1 VTAWTP
7 DIKIFTLPPNSS
19 HDPFIPRTEV
29 TDLVDYSI
37 SISKGSSEYISA
49 PYPGQTQVSLLFDEN
64 VIPDIELG
72 TWMEISVYDG
82 ALFDYSPIYSGY
94 VIERT
99 SSYRAYGLSGF
110 VLEWNFVL
118 ASGISILQNT
128 TWYLDAD
135 YTGTTDECLEKVYEN
150 IGKLLWS
157 QVNDNLN
164 WTDIGPETWEDYDAN
179 RISGFPIFTP
189 SFDANEQKLTA
200 GFRNVWDDIITLV
213 YGVYGIVYENN
224 RSNLF
229 TRFVGG
235 VFPVGASELTQDMI
249 GTDISGGDSFDKLR
263 NAITVAKVDGT
274 SSTYYDDN
282 SINLYQERSGS
293 ISTYLTQTL
302 DAADI
307 GQRML
312 NSLAFPILTTQQI
325 SLNLLNPIF
334 TDVLRY
340 RLISG
345 PIGNRFTVLAPEPMG
360 GTLIYL
366 VIGAQIEANKDTYNV
381 TLNLALLKSIDGSK
395 TWGQIPYNYTWT
407 SYGVAFPTQEW
418 IDL

>member
-1 VTAWTP
+1 MTAWSP
-7 DIKIFTLPPNSS
+7 DIKIFTLPPGSS
-19 HDPFIPRTEV
+19 HDPLIPRTEV

-37 SISKGSSEYISA
+37 SITKGSSEYISA

-72 TWMEISVYDG
+72 TWVEISFYDS
-82 ALFDYSPIYSGY
+82 AIAKYTPIYSGY

-99 SSYRAYGLSGF
+99 SSYRAYGLTGF

-135 YTGTTDECLEKVYEN
+135 YTGTTDECLEKVYLN

-157 QVNDNLN
+157 QVNENLN

-179 RISGFPIFTP
+179 RTSGFPLLTP
-189 SFDANEQKLTA
+189 SFDSNEQKLTA
-200 GFRNVWDDIITLV
+200 GFRNVWDDIVTLV

-224 RSNLF
+224 LGNLF

-235 VFPVGASELTQDMI
+235 VFPAPASELTQEML
-249 GTDISGGDSFDKLR
+249 GTDISAGDSFDKLR
-263 NAITVAKVDGT
+263 NAITVAKVDG
-274 SSTYYDDN
+274 SESTYYDDN

-307 GQRML
+307 AQRML
-312 NSLAFPILTTQQI
+312 NSLAFPNLLTEQI

-334 TDVLRY
+334 TDVLRK
-340 RLISG
+340 RLIAG
-345 PIGNRFTVLAPEPMG
+345 PIGSAFKVLSPEPMG
-360 GTLIYL
+360 GTKTYL
-366 VIGAQIEANKDTYNV
+366 VIGAQIEANKNTYNV
-381 TLNLALLKSIDGSK
+381 TLDLALLKSIDGSK
-395 TWGQIPYNYTWT
+395 IWAQIPYNYTWT